1 MKAADRTN
9 ITNLTAHSWLVS
21 VAFLLCGWNVGTAAN
36 RKCAGGARISAS
48 ITSVSQAICDTSV
61 I

>member
-9 ITNLTAHSWLVS
+9 ITNLTAHKVGCSWLVS

-36 RKCAGGARISAS
+36 RKCAYQREYHERI
-48 ITSVSQAICDTSV
+48 TGNL
-61 I
+61 